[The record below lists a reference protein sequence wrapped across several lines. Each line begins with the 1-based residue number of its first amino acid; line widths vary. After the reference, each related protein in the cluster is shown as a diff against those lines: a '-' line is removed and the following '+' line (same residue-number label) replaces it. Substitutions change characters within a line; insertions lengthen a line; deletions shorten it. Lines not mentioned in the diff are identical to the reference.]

1 MRSAEELRKL
11 QEETRKKVVYKELSE
26 LDSEL
31 SNHIS
36 KSSLTSMD
44 YYGNL
49 SPDTINHLMYLGYS
63 VDKVPVSSQL
73 DSDYYIISWQV

>member
-11 QEETRKKVVYKELSE
+11 QEETRKKIVYKELSE

-49 SPDTINHLMYLGYS
+49 SPDTINHLTYLGYS
-63 VDKVPVSSQL
+63 VDKVPASSQL
-73 DSDYYIISWQV
+73 DSDYYIISW